1 MPPEAGDD
9 DLIELKFR
17 LNDGSDIGPFRYPPT
32 STVSLLKDSVF
43 SHWPKDTKLAPKSV
57 NDIKIVSGGKILENS
72 KTVGQCRMPFDEL
85 EKAVITMHVVVQP
98 SVTKSKTEKKI
109 DDSEKKCI
117 CSCSIL

>member
-1 MPPEAGDD
+1 MPEDE
-9 DLIELKFR
+9 LIELKFR
-17 LNDGSDIGPFRYPPT
+17 LNDGSDIGPFRYPP
-32 STVSLLKDSVF
+32 SSSVALLKDTILAN
-43 SHWPKDTKLAPKSV
+43 WPKDIKLAPKSA

-72 KTVGQCRMPFDEL
+72 RTVGQCRMPFDDL

-109 DDSEKKCI
+109 HDSDKKSI